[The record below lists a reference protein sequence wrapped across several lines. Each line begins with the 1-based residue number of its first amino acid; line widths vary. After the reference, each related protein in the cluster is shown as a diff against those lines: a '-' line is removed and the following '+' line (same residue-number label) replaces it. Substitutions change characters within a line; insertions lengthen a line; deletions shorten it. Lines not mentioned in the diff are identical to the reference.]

1 MDHRERWASLHA
13 ADGRWIP
20 PEPLPAATMV
30 LRCRG
35 RVLLLRRSET
45 MGFAPGMH
53 VFPGGGLAPEDLE
66 SADPLRACAIR
77 ETLEEVDIRVEE
89 CSLFDRWVTPESESR
104 RYDVSFFIADVV
116 EEGRLVTS
124 EAVSM
129 VWIDPSSALRLHA
142 RGELPMLRPTAV
154 VLEDLAADRI
164 HKGVRDV
171 VPKLPRIRPDGAWD
185 VVNAQTD
192 EILAT
197 VDIGPTIAEADGSR
211 LLG

>member
-30 LRCRG
+30 LRRAG
-35 RVLLLRRSET
+35 QVLLLRRSET

-53 VFPGGGLAPEDLE
+53 VFPGGGLAPVDLQ
-66 SADPLRACAIR
+66 SDDPVRACAIR

-89 CSLFDRWVTPESESR
+89 CTLFDRWVTPESESR
-104 RYDVSFFIADVV
+104 RYDVSFYVSDVL
-116 EEGRLVTS
+116 EQGRLMTS

-129 VWIDPSSALRLHA
+129 VWIEPHAALKLHA
-142 RGELPMLRPTAV
+142 RGELAMLRPTAV
-154 VLEDLAADRI
+154 VLEDLAAGRVGG
-164 HKGVRDV
+164 GVREV

-185 VVNAQTD
+185 VVNAQTQ
-192 EILAT
+192 EVLAT
-197 VDIGPTIAEADGSR
+197 VDLGPTIAETDGSR
-211 LLG
+211 LTG